1 MTSCRWTIPRLEV
14 VAVFFDVMGTPAPTV
29 STPRPTPAATPRVPM
44 PTPPSP
50 LGCCT
55 CGCSVGPVPCWKGW
69 AGCLAC
75 KAKGKRSF
83 AERSQEVGCN
93 CGYYDTHSTCDLRCD
108 FGGGYGDNAPGYR

>member
-1 MTSCRWTIPRLEV
+1 MGLQMDNSTAGGGRG
-14 VAVFFDVMGTPAPTV
+14 FFDVM
-29 STPRPTPAATPRVPM
+29 PTPGPM
-44 PTPPSP
+44 PTPPPP

-75 KAKGKRSF
+75 KSKGKRSF
-83 AERSQEVGCN
+83 AECNQEVGCN

-108 FGGGYGDNAPGYR
+108 FGVITVAMRQVTD